1 MIKNSYPKVFMWMF
15 IGLLVTFVTGFTVS
29 INENMLSSIFS
40 TGLYFVLAIV
50 EIVLVISLS
59 ARINKMNPI
68 TAKISFILYAFVTG
82 LTFSSIFVV
91 YKLTSIMFVFLATAL
106 IFGVFSLIGKFT
118 NIDLSKLGTLLFM
131 TLIGILLCTI
141 INIFIGSSTFDLII
155 CIISLIVF
163 MGYVMYDMQRIKYF
177 EDLDNENYAIF
188 AALQLYLDFINI
200 FINLIRFIGDRD

>member
-15 IGLLVTFVTGFTVS
+15 IGLLVTFITGFTVS

-50 EIVLVISLS
+50 EIVLVIFLS

-106 IFGVFSLIGKFT
+106 IFGVFALIGKFT

-163 MGYVMYDMQRIKYF
+163 MGYVMYDMQKIKYF

-200 FINLIRFIGDRD
+200 FINLIRLIGDRD

>member
-106 IFGVFSLIGKFT
+106 IFGVFALIGKFT